1 MKIANLRFFVK
12 LNAISFIYF
21 ANICS
26 SRWLTSERCRVWFL
40 KVLLIQKGVRIN
52 EITFIVIQVQVPD
65 ILLGLLNG
73 CNLAGERKRPEIIF
87 SLFDEYFLLK
97 ISNSRKQTGYSSKD
111 NLFKIIDHDDVIC
124 NKMQKN

>member
-21 ANICS
+21 ANTCS

-52 EITFIVIQVQVPD
+52 EINFIVIQVQVPD

-73 CNLAGERKRPEIIF
+73 CNLAGERKWPEIIF

-111 NLFKIIDHDDVIC
+111 NNLFKIIDHDVIC

>member
-21 ANICS
+21 ANTCS

-52 EITFIVIQVQVPD
+52 EINFIVIQVQVPD

-97 ISNSRKQTGYSSKD
+97 ISNSRKRT
-111 NLFKIIDHDDVIC
+111 NRIFK
-124 NKMQKN
+124 